1 MRDSKDIVRRAAARA
16 ARVSTARRAA
26 VAVASIALCVGV
38 AGGFAAFHTHLKRS
52 APSDGATLGTPP
64 KAVELWF
71 TEKPELA
78 ATGITLSTSA
88 GAPVPLA
95 PLAMS
100 DGSDTA
106 AVVAAVRGTLAPG
119 NYLIRW
125 RTMARDGH
133 PARGTLTFTLS
144 PSR

>member
-1 MRDSKDIVRRAAARA
+1 MRDSQDTGGA
-16 ARVSTARRAA
+16 ARVQTITRLAA
-26 VAVASIALCVGV
+26 ALATIVVCVGI
-38 AGGFAAFHTHLKRS
+38 ASGFAAFHTHLKRS
-52 APSDGATLGTPP
+52 DPSNGATLGEAP
-64 KAVELWF
+64 KAVQLWF

-78 ATGITLSTSA
+78 ATSIMLSTSGGSA
-88 GAPVPLA
+88 VALA
-95 PLAMS
+95 PLALS

-119 NYLIRW
+119 SYVIRW

-144 PSR
+144 PAH